1 MPTASMRLPLAAL
14 RRVLRDESGQ
24 SLVVVVST
32 MTVLLGVSA
41 FGIDAANWMA
51 KHHQAQVVADSAAL
65 AAADC
70 LAHPGAAASSIVVNG
85 QTTTLPGCTSSTDTA
100 HADQAAEAYA
110 AANGLTIQDSDVH
123 ISGNNVTVNAKAT
136 TNGLFSTVDGISS
149 TSQSAGAGASWT
161 SSTAGCTTPG
171 GANCDFL
178 FAHNNNCTSSQN
190 GISLTMSGTTTV
202 QGQIQSNANLSG

>member
-32 MTVLLGVSA
+32 MTVLLGVAA

-65 AAADC
+65 AAAHC
-70 LAHPGAAASSIVVNG
+70 LANPGQSGGTIVLKGV
-85 QTTTLPGCTSSTDTA
+85 TTTVPGCTSNTDTA
-100 HADQAAEAYA
+100 DADQVAIDYA
-110 AANGLTIQDSDVH
+110 AANGLTITNANVNITGTEVKVTAPATS
-123 ISGNNVTVNAKAT
+123 SGV
-136 TNGLFSTVDGISS
+136 FSTVAGIKT

-161 SSTAGCTTPG
+161 NNSGLCSTPG
-171 GANCDFL
+171 NGCDFM
-178 FAHNNNCTSSQN
+178 FAHDSNCQSSSN
-190 GISLTMSGTTTV
+190 GIYITQSGNV
-202 QGQIQSNANLSG
+202 QVEGNIQSNS